1 MCGQWQSWGRS
12 AGVLLPGRAVPEQNL
27 VTDAYPCLHCTTH
40 LRGWKVHL
48 NMHDNKAMCMSS
60 VFLHSPLGSCV
71 CMWVSLFPRIFL
83 MLRLYR
89 SNSLEVMGEIHFLWE
104 EC

>member
-1 MCGQWQSWGRS
+1 MH
-12 AGVLLPGRAVPEQNL
+12 VL
-27 VTDAYPCLHCTTH
+27 
-40 LRGWKVHL
+40 
-48 NMHDNKAMCMSS
+48 S
-60 VFLHSPLGSCV
+60 VSPLASRKLCV
-71 CMWVSLFPRIFL
+71 YVGVTVSQDFF